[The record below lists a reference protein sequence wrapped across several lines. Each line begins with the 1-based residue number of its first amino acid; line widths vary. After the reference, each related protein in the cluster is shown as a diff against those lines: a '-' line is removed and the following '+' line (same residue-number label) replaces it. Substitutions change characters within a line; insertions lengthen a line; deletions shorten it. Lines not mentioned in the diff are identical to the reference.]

1 MKVSK
6 FQFVQVEKDRIV
18 VRFYNEE
25 NDRFEKVCAC
35 KAYSVYEDAF
45 LRADSNYY
53 FAYEGKLYP
62 LGEGEVVLS
71 DRIASGI
78 LRMFDTSQLKLPF
91 KALFLL
97 SGYGEYFACAQDYE
111 QTENSVRI
119 KLPNGKMRVYEYVYG
134 EPDFDGRRDVFLT
147 SWDK

>member
-6 FQFVQVEKDRIV
+6 FQFVQVERDRIV

-71 DRIASGI
+71 DGVASGI

-91 KALFLL
+91 KAVFLL
-97 SGYGEYFACAQDYE
+97 LSYERHFVCAQDYE
-111 QTENSVRI
+111 LAEDSARI
-119 KLPNGKMRVYEYVYG
+119 KMLSGKTKVYEYSYD
-134 EPDFDGRRDVFLT
+134 EPDLDGHQDCFLT
-147 SWDK
+147 SWDE

>member
-25 NDRFEKVCAC
+25 KDRFEKVCAC
-35 KAYSVYEDAF
+35 KAYSVYEDTL

-62 LGEGEVVLS
+62 LGEGKVVLS
-71 DRIASGI
+71 ERFSEGI
-78 LRMFDTSQLKLPF
+78 LRMFDTSQLKPPF
-91 KALFLL
+91 KAIFLL
-97 SGYGEYFACAQDYE
+97 SGYGEYFARAQDYE
-111 QTENSVRI
+111 LGKKSVRI
-119 KLPNGKMRVYEYVYG
+119 KMPSGKTRVYEYANG
-134 EPDFDGRRDVFLT
+134 EPDLDGRRNTFLT
-147 SWDK
+147 SRDE